1 MDIPLRISRVIG
13 VRGQMKAKS
22 EKRCDDMQS
31 EKFWKRRAEKEHLRE
46 GLSFEC
52 NTVVQMV

>member
-1 MDIPLRISRVIG
+1 MDTPLRISRVIG

-31 EKFWKRRAEKEHLRE
+31 EKKFGRE
-46 GLSFEC
+46 ERKT
-52 NTVVQMV
+52 NI